1 MEDED
6 AAEAHQA
13 AIHTVGASRSGEA
26 RSSLGRPEVG
36 RQPADAAHGLVGPLP
51 GVGEPEGLR
60 RLVEGGVVLPREV
73 GGDHSGAPLL
83 RAGTARGFGGCAPSV
98 RCFGSGARGRGFE
111 GGAQPPLASQVCT
124 HTGYAGP
131 AALAGGQPTVFNT
144 V

>member
-83 RAGTARGFGGCAPSV
+83 RAGTARGFGAAPRPSAA
-98 RCFGSGARGRGFE
+98 SAAARE
-111 GGAQPPLASQVCT
+111 
-124 HTGYAGP
+124 
-131 AALAGGQPTVFNT
+131 AGGSKGGRSLPSPAKCVRTLGMLAQLP
-144 V
+144 